1 MAEGRFEMGSSFNQ
15 KLQVYFNEY
24 NILMENTIYLPL
36 VSGLLQAYAQTKD
49 IIRENYQFMPFIF
62 VRDHPEQILSQYQNP
77 TVAAFS
83 ALMWNA
89 NLSLAVARRVKEKFP
104 NCLIVFGG
112 AQVPFDATDFFRVN
126 PFIDVTVRG
135 EGEQTFADLL
145 IRFLDTR
152 DFRDIPGISYR
163 DSKTGACIRNDKESP
178 LVTDLDVFPSPHLE
192 GVFDQLMLMD
202 INFQAIVETNRGCP
216 FSCTYCV
223 SGQGGL
229 SKRYRLFSLNRVEKV
244 IRWCGLNKIK
254 FVFCADS
261 NFGML
266 KRDLE
271 IAEYF
276 VQTKVKYGFPGKVM
290 VTYGKNAEDNIY
302 EVGRLLRKHGLEKG
316 VTLSRQSNDPE
327 TLRNVRRKS
336 IKLST
341 YNNLQRRYNK
351 DNIPVY
357 TELILGLPGET
368 YQSFLRGI
376 EEILQSGLK
385 NQLLVYLCQVYP
397 NTALAEVEYQT
408 KFKISTVRIPLNE
421 LHCSVRT
428 QEGIIEYEDIVVST
442 ASMPVDDWKRAVVIS
457 WVMQLLHGLKLG
469 FFILAYLVDRYHIK
483 YTDFFEYISLLRMK
497 SDHVRILK
505 NEVLGFYDLVDSIL
519 QGNPRGRII
528 PDFGFSYWAPEEAS
542 YLNISNQKEDFYD
555 EMHEVVKE
563 YLDNI
568 GVDYDGEELK
578 EIIEY
583 QKGRVPS
590 YKSLKTQEYYFE
602 RNVPEYFD
610 YYFLESRH
618 SLSRTP
624 QIMSLSDVKD
634 YKGDKKTFA
643 WEIVV
648 YGRKTDQ
655 MLYPVKWSNYT
666 LPAFMP

>member
-1 MAEGRFEMGSSFNQ
+1 MRLSFTQ

-62 VRDHPEQILSQYQNP
+62 IRDHPEQILSQYQNP

-83 ALMWNA
+83 ALMWNV

-112 AQVPFDATDFFRVN
+112 AQVPFDATDFFRVY

-163 DSKTGACIRNDKESP
+163 DPETGACIRNDKERP
-178 LVTDLDVFPSPHLE
+178 PIADLDVFPAPYLE
-192 GVFDQLMLMD
+192 GVFDELLLMD
-202 INFQAIVETNRGCP
+202 MNFQAIIETNRGCP
-216 FSCTYCV
+216 FSCTYCFW
-223 SGQGGL
+223 GQGGL
-229 SKRYRLFSLNRVEKV
+229 SKRYRFFSLDRVEKV
-244 IRWCGLNKIK
+244 IRWCGLNKIN
-254 FVFCADS
+254 FIACADS
-261 NFGML
+261 NFGMF

-271 IAEYF
+271 IGEYF
-276 VQTKVKYGFPGKVM
+276 VQTKVKYGFPEKVM
-290 VTYGKNAEDNIY
+290 VTYGKNAEDSIY
-302 EVGRLLRKHGLEKG
+302 ELGRLLNEHNLTKG
-316 VTLSRQSNDPE
+316 VTVSTQSNDPE
-327 TLRNVRRKS
+327 TLRNVKRES

-341 YNNLQRRYNK
+341 YKNLQRKFNEE
-351 DNIPVY
+351 NIPVY

-376 EEILQSGLK
+376 EETLKAGLK
-385 NQLLVYLCQVYP
+385 NQLFVYICQVYP
-397 NTALAEVEYQT
+397 NTELAQVEYQT

-442 ASMPVDDWKRAVVIS
+442 ASMPVEDWKRAVVIS
-457 WVMQLLHGLKLG
+457 WVEQLLHGLKLG

-483 YTDFFEYISLLRMK
+483 YTDFFEYIGLLRMK

-505 NEVLGFYDLVDSIL
+505 NEVLGFYHLVDSIL

-590 YKSLKTQEYYFE
+590 YKSLKTHKYYFE

-610 YYFLESRH
+610 NYFLKSRH
-618 SLSRTP
+618 TLSRTP

-634 YKGDKKTFA
+634 YKGDKKAFA
-643 WEIVV
+643 REIVV
-648 YGRKTDQ
+648 YGRKIDQ

-666 LPAFMP
+666 LPASIP